1 MLKRLAIVVSLVL
14 LVSVPA
20 FAGHYHGIRVT
31 PTSINPSTNVVDVD
45 ITVWMDNTESSP
57 YYLSSVFWGDGES
70 SHGLTL
76 PLTGS
81 KLSKLLGQE
90 EAFNEGTTADW
101 FGEDTIY
108 GYRRSLSHTYETDG
122 QNFTIRVL
130 SYCCNANESLYAGT
144 DTGGGGENAS
154 AQTIIT
160 AAALPT
166 LPPTGLIV
174 LALGLVGLGAIMLR
188 RTATS

>member
-45 ITVWMDNTESSP
+45 ITVWMETSENTQSSLIQTV
-57 YYLSSVFWGDGES
+57 YWGDGES
-70 SHGLTL
+70 E
-76 PLTGS
+76 GS
-81 KLSKLLGQE
+81 FSAYSIGSVLGQE
-90 EAFNEGTTADW
+90 EASNEGTTAEW
-101 FGEDTIY
+101 FGESTIY

-122 QNFTIRVL
+122 QNFTIRVV
-130 SYCCNANESLYAGT
+130 SDCCGDSSELYAGT
-144 DTGGGGENAS
+144 PAVTEAERAS

-160 AAALPT
+160 AASLPT
-166 LPPTGLIV
+166 VPQTGLIV
-174 LALGLVGLGAIMLR
+174 LALGLAGLGAILLR

>member
-45 ITVWMDNTESSP
+45 ITVWMDGSHSTYGSQIQTVS
-57 YYLSSVFWGDGES
+57 WGDGES
-70 SHGLTL
+70 ETDFSAYTFGSTL
-76 PLTGS
+76 I
-81 KLSKLLGQE
+81 GQE
-90 EAFNEGTTADW
+90 QADSETTTADW
-101 FGEDTIY
+101 FGEETIY

-122 QNFTIRVL
+122 QSLTIRVM
-130 SYCCNANESLYAGT
+130 SKCCVTRESLYAGIT
-144 DTGGGGENAS
+144 TEQPANGRAS

-174 LALGLVGLGAIMLR
+174 LALGLVGLGAILLR